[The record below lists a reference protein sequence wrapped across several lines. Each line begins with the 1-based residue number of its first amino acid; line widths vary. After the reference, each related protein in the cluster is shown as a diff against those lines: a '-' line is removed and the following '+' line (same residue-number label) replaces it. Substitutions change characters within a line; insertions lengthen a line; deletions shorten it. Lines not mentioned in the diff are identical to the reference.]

1 VADDV
6 NQVELD
12 GALANRLKDWRING
26 KALQRTFVFKSFAEA
41 IRFVDR
47 LAIHADEM
55 NHHPDMDIRYN
66 KVTVSCMSH
75 DKGRI
80 TRRDL
85 TLAGFADEAAEVV
98 DSESDAA

>member
-1 VADDV
+1 MADDI

-12 GALANRLKDWRING
+12 SALANQLKDWHVSG
-26 KALQRTFVFKSFAEA
+26 KALQRTFAFQSFAEA
-41 IRFVDR
+41 IRFVNR
-47 LAIHADEM
+47 LAVHADNM
-55 NHHPDMDIRYN
+55 NHHPDMDIRYD

-85 TLAGFADEAAEVV
+85 TLAGFANEAASLVE
-98 DSESDAA
+98 SESDAA